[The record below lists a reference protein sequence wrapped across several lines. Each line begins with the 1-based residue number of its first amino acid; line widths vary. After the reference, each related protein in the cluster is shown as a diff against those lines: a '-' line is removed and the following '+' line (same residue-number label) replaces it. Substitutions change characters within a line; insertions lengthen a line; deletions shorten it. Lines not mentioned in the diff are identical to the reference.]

1 MKRTIFKKYEARAS
15 VLKAMAHPTRLLIID
30 ELSKQEHCVG
40 ELTEM
45 VGADKSTVSK
55 HLLVLKNAG
64 LIEDEK
70 RGQMVYYTLTCSC
83 ITKFFSCIETV
94 LQDRA
99 KKNMACAIS

>member
-1 MKRTIFKKYEARAS
+1 MKSTKFQNYEARAS
-15 VLKAMAHPTRLLIID
+15 VIKAMAHPTRLLIID
-30 ELSKQEHCVG
+30 ELSKHERCVG
-40 ELTEM
+40 EITAM
-45 VGADKSTVSK
+45 VGADTSTVSK

-99 KKNMACAIS
+99 KKHMACTIN